1 MRRTIAITTIAALS
15 LAACAS
21 SDEDT
26 DAPSDTE
33 VAASTDDSVSSDPAD
48 ADVDPADDTD
58 SSTPVVGEADEEA
71 DGPDQSEPAPNPDKP
86 EVVLPDELPTELV
99 RTVLSEGTGDAAE
112 DGDTVVVDYVGVRSE
127 DGEEFDNSYD
137 RGQTF
142 PVVLGSGSVI
152 QGWEEGLIGSQT
164 GERVQ
169 LDIPAD
175 LAYGDQA
182 RSDVIQPNTPLTFV
196 IDVREVIEGIDPAD
210 IPTEPGIPL
219 TDVGVADT
227 EFVDLE
233 DGDGETLELGDVA
246 LIRYVYFRGDNGAVL
261 ETNWSNEPFQ
271 IPYTEDL
278 LSGLLD
284 GMEGMQVGDRRA
296 ITIPP
301 EDGFG
306 PEGNPQAGLPADT
319 DIVFLIELVG
329 LG

>member
-15 LAACAS
+15 LAACGS
-21 SDEDT
+21 SDE
-26 DAPSDTE
+26 
-33 VAASTDDSVSSDPAD
+33 AAEIT
-48 ADVDPADDTD
+48 TD
-58 SSTPVVGEADEEA
+58 SAPEEPAAQFDTEA
-71 DGPDQSEPAPNPDKP
+71 DGSAPEASSPSDEPVVTEPASNPAKP
-86 EVVLPDELPTELV
+86 EVELPTELPTELV
-99 RTVLSEGTGDAAE
+99 RTVLSEGTGDPAE
-112 DGDTVVVDYVGVRSE
+112 EGDTVVVDYVGVRSS

-152 QGWEEGLIGSQT
+152 QGWEDGLVGSRT

-169 LDIPAD
+169 LDIPSE

-182 RSDVIQPNTPLTFV
+182 RSDVILADTPLTFV

-210 IPTEPGIPL
+210 IPDEPGIPL
-219 TDVGVADT
+219 TDIGVTAT
-227 EFVDLE
+227 EFAELE
-233 DGDGETLELGDVA
+233 AGDGDALELGDTA
-246 LIRYVYFRGDNGAVL
+246 LIRYVYFRADNGVAL
-261 ETNWSNEPFQ
+261 ETNWSNEAFQ
-271 IPYTEDL
+271 VPYNEDL
-278 LSGLLD
+278 LPGLLI

-301 EDGFG
+301 DEGFG
-306 PEGNPQAGLPADT
+306 PEGNPPAGLPAGT

>member
-15 LAACAS
+15 LAACGS
-21 SDEDT
+21 SDEAAEATPSSDVAET
-26 DAPSDTE
+26 DAQLDT
-33 VAASTDDSVSSDPAD
+33 
-48 ADVDPADDTD
+48 
-58 SSTPVVGEADEEA
+58 EA
-71 DGPDQSEPAPNPDKP
+71 DGSAPDASAPSSDAPVDTNPALNPDKP
-86 EVVLPDELPTELV
+86 EVDLPSELPTELV
-99 RTVLSEGTGDAAE
+99 RTVLIEGTGDPAE

-152 QGWEEGLIGSQT
+152 QGWEDGLVGAQT

-182 RSDVIQPNTPLTFV
+182 RSDVIQANTPLTFV

-219 TDVGVADT
+219 TDIGVTDT
-227 EFVDLE
+227 EFVELE
-233 DGDGETLELGDVA
+233 AGDGDTIELGDTA
-246 LIRYVYFRGDNGAVL
+246 LIRYVYFRADNGVAL
-261 ETNWSNEPFQ
+261 ETSWANEAVGV
-271 IPYTEDL
+271 PYTEDL
-278 LSGLLD
+278 LPGLLD
-284 GMEGMQVGDRRA
+284 GMDGMQVGDRRA

-301 EDGFG
+301 DEAFG
-306 PEGNPQAGLPADT
+306 PDGNPQAGLPAGT
-319 DIVFLIELVG
+319 DIVFVIELVG

>member
-1 MRRTIAITTIAALS
+1 MRRTIAITTITTIAALS
-15 LAACAS
+15 LAACGS
-21 SDEDT
+21 SDDEALQSVTSDVEDAET
-26 DAPSDTE
+26 QFDAEAADTTPADS
-33 VAASTDDSVSSDPAD
+33 AAAESAPASDP
-48 ADVDPADDTD
+48 PADEP
-58 SSTPVVGEADEEA
+58 TP
-71 DGPDQSEPAPNPDKP
+71 SPDKP
-86 EVVLPDELPTELV
+86 DVDLPSELPTELV
-99 RTVLSEGTGDAAE
+99 RTVLIEGSGDPAE

-152 QGWEEGLIGSQT
+152 QGWEDGLVGAQT

-182 RSDVIQPNTPLTFV
+182 RSEVIQANTPLTFV

-219 TDVGVADT
+219 TDIGVDDT
-227 EFVDLE
+227 EFVELE
-233 DGDGETLELGDVA
+233 AGDGDTLELGDTA
-246 LIRYVYFRGDNGAVL
+246 LIRYVYFRADNGVAL
-261 ETNWSNEPFQ
+261 ETNWANEAVG
-271 IPYTEDL
+271 IPYNEEL
-278 LSGLLD
+278 LPGLLD
-284 GMEGMQVGDRRA
+284 GMDGMQVGERRA

-301 EDGFG
+301 DEAFG
-306 PEGNPQAGLPADT
+306 PDGNPQAGLPAGT
-319 DIVFLIELVG
+319 DIVFVIELVG